1 MKKILSILIAMLLL
15 FSLAACGDKD
25 NPPDNGDNPIVSK
38 TPPTADQWAGVGI
51 AGTFTADVKGE
62 LALSVVD
69 NGEISM
75 KWTGSDEASLD
86 NTITWLKGQGF
97 TSYGGQ
103 TAQKTTE
110 EGGKLITYTAE
121 KNVGGSTTASANENG
136 GASIIP
142 LSFSL
147 TSAENKKMIAES
159 VYITADFSIM
169 GQSFKAGELYLDI
182 YEAQGSVIEPSVLT
196 SWPANRIESALGTS
210 IPAYTGT
217 ASGYQFVDS
226 SVSYIKTA
234 QIYVFGVG
242 ASDVTAYQA
251 LLVQN
256 GYTADEETY
265 SKTLANGDVVE
276 IMAFASQTYHPDTFQ
291 MVNALSITVVLEK
304 NSGAYT
310 SWSSLDLSVF
320 NGAGIPAYSGGTSFD
335 IDNAAG
341 SDIDLSQYEQIVN
354 SLGAI
359 EGMLDDESRA
369 QLEEARQYIALASE
383 IKAYVVTVYGTNA
396 EQAEAYESALRTA
409 GFVGGL
415 KNVSD
420 FQYSVEINEDE
431 GKAMIAI
438 TKLPIAL
445 GEEIVD
451 DGGEQGGEQGGEKGG
466 EQGGTPPVVSNTP
479 DLNDLPT
486 NVRFTVNDSYGI
498 EYTVTKIENDYFVDS
513 VSVYTYYKYT
523 DGSWVEY
530 YYYEGIWTQVGTY
543 TDINDTGMFE
553 SVGGLLFSIDVSGY
567 TKQADE
573 QVAGQTC
580 EVYNL
585 TEDASG
591 IGLISSKT
599 KKLNADGLV
608 FYFEE
613 SMTYQGQSYG
623 SRTQQVI
630 LWDTSVTAFEIELPQ

>member
-1 MKKILSILIAMLLL
+1 MKRLLAILLSVLLL
-15 FSLAACGDKD
+15 LTLAACGDKD

-38 TPPTADQWAGVGI
+38 TPPTASQWADAGI
-51 AGTFTADVKGE
+51 SGTFTADVKGE

-147 TSAENKKMIAES
+147 TSVENKKMIAES

-196 SWPANRIESALGTS
+196 SWPANKIESALGTS

-217 ASGYQFVDS
+217 ASGYQFVNS
-226 SVSYIKTA
+226 SVAYMKTV

-251 LLVQN
+251 LLAQN

-320 NGAGIPAYSGGTSFD
+320 SGAGIPAYSGGTSFD
-335 IDNAAG
+335 LDNAVG

-359 EGMLDDESRA
+359 EGMLDAESRA

-383 IKAYVVTVYGTNA
+383 IKAYVVTVYGTNS

-451 DGGEQGGEQGGEKGG
+451 DGGEQGGEQGG
-466 EQGGTPPVVSNTP
+466 TPPVVSNPP

-486 NVRFTVNDSYGI
+486 NVKFTVSDSYGI
-498 EYTVTKIENDYFVDS
+498 EYTVTKIGNDYFVDS
-513 VSVYTYYKYT
+513 VSVYSYYRYT

-530 YYYEGIWTQVGTY
+530 YYYEGIWTQIGTY

-567 TKQADE
+567 TKQANE

-623 SRTQQVI
+623 SRTQQVT